1 MDFTDKILKY
11 LKDKH
16 RLGKEDVEF
25 LDCFCSDFSPSNAAE
40 TLSVPIKTVMYKRFK
55 LARVISEYCFLLRK
69 HLKNLVYEELV
80 KALKQTKSEYLKKSA
95 LELVLKTE
103 GIIKEPPVVSITVD
117 QRKQIIGEVSELL
130 KELEIDGT
138 GEAEKAREIRP
149 SLGALKN

>member
-1 MDFTDKILKY
+1 
-11 LKDKH
+11 
-16 RLGKEDVEF
+16 
-25 LDCFCSDFSPSNAAE
+25 
-40 TLSVPIKTVMYKRFK
+40 
-55 LARVISEYCFLLRK
+55 
-69 HLKNLVYEELV
+69 LVYEELV